1 MHNSAATDIVSQVEQ
16 NWVRCFGKRD
26 IEGLSQLYSR
36 EACLFGGKPELF
48 RTRDGVRS
56 YFSALPTAP
65 LRAEFGERTVLQL
78 SPTVISSAGFMKFCI
93 LDAEPSQATHPY
105 RITLILVE
113 EDGDWKIAGH
123 HASPVP

>member
-1 MHNSAATDIVSQVEQ
+1 MPSSAATDIVSRVEQ
-16 NWVRCFGKRD
+16 NWVRCFDERD

-48 RTRDGVRS
+48 HRREGVRT
-56 YFSALPTAP
+56 YFGLLAHLP
-65 LRAEFGERTVLQL
+65 LRAEFGERTVVQL
-78 SPTVISSAGFMKFCI
+78 SPTVISSNGYMTFCI
-93 LDAEPSQATHPY
+93 LDAEPSQSTHPY